1 MQESEFKNQFPDKLL
16 LTMRHCILE
25 GKYIIILMLKRGT
38 ISHSSYIVKHILT
51 GQNDGRSQPSR
62 HCILMA
68 LFQSIRTV
76 TTLLGMLLG
85 EIQEAVQ

>member
-1 MQESEFKNQFPDKLL
+1 MQESEFKNQFPGKLR

-25 GKYIIILMLKRGT
+25 GKYIILMLKRGT

-51 GQNDGRSQPSR
+51 GLNDGRSQPNR